1 MKCDTFDGDNKVK
14 DTLST
19 AIKARATAENE
30 GQFEFTKMAK
40 AAIAKLHKLFQ
51 SIDLAKLSIPSD
63 IEDKLAD
70 FGIRK
75 ETLKSN
81 TTEDVIGKMKAIIQH
96 DPITF
101 AKLLV
106 SQGFDL
112 QFTQACFPVCDLKKI
127 GLSASALRDIDLL
140 FRVRQLVE

>member
-1 MKCDTFDGDNKVK
+1 MKCDTYDGDSKVK

-19 AIKARATAENE
+19 AIKARATTEIE

-51 SIDLAKLSIPSD
+51 SIDLAKLCIPSD

-81 TTEDVIGKMKAIIQH
+81 TTEDVIGKMKAII
-96 DPITF
+96 
-101 AKLLV
+101 
-106 SQGFDL
+106 
-112 QFTQACFPVCDLKKI
+112 
-127 GLSASALRDIDLL
+127 
-140 FRVRQLVE
+140 